1 MLPVT
6 IKLTD
11 QLTAVISRRRDLER
25 EFIELRRIGH
35 FRLIFWV
42 DLDAKSSFFDF
53 GILITLTS
61 ASGGCFRASK
71 SGSCLQH
78 LRCSYAYFLCLGISL
93 IALIFRASKLLTSL
107 RSSIAKATDSID
119 PWMELS
125 ILPSHHV
132 TSCSTQ
138 SLNFL
143 LIH

>member
-53 GILITLTS
+53 GILKTLRS
-61 ASGGCFRASK
+61 ASGVVLGLRRA
-71 SGSCLQH
+71 G
-78 LRCSYAYFLCLGISL
+78 RV
-93 IALIFRASKLLTSL
+93 
-107 RSSIAKATDSID
+107 SST
-119 PWMELS
+119 
-125 ILPSHHV
+125 
-132 TSCSTQ
+132 
-138 SLNFL
+138 
-143 LIH
+143 

>member
-25 EFIELRRIGH
+25 EFIELRSIGH

-53 GILITLTS
+53 GILKTLRS

-71 SGSCLQH
+71 SGSYLQH
-78 LRCSYAYFLCLGISL
+78 LRCSYACIFVLGDQSHSL
-93 IALIFRASKLLTSL
+93 DFFRASKSHMLL
-107 RSSIAKATDSID
+107 RS
-119 PWMELS
+119 
-125 ILPSHHV
+125 
-132 TSCSTQ
+132 
-138 SLNFL
+138 
-143 LIH
+143 

>member
-11 QLTAVISRRRDLER
+11 QLIAVISRRRDLVR

-53 GILITLTS
+53 GILKTLTS

-78 LRCSYAYFLCLGISL
+78 LRCSYACIFVLGDQSHSFDF
-93 IALIFRASKLLTSL
+93 FRASKLLTSTSKISPL
-107 RSSIAKATDSID
+107 QKAT
-119 PWMELS
+119 
-125 ILPSHHV
+125 
-132 TSCSTQ
+132 
-138 SLNFL
+138 
-143 LIH
+143 

>member
-53 GILITLTS
+53 GILKTLRS

-78 LRCSYAYFLCLGISL
+78 LRYCYACIFVLGDQSHCFGS
-93 IALIFRASKLLTSL
+93 FRVSKLLTSTSKIFPL
-107 RSSIAKATDSID
+107 QKAT
-119 PWMELS
+119 
-125 ILPSHHV
+125 
-132 TSCSTQ
+132 
-138 SLNFL
+138 
-143 LIH
+143 